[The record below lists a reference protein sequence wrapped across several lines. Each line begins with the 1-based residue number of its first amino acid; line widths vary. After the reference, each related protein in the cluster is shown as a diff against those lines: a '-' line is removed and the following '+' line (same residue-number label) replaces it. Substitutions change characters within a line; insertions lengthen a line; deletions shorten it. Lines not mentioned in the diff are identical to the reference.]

1 MSMPG
6 PWCGSPP
13 IRLARSLLV
22 EALDLMDGCDDD
34 RSMALVDAIESAIAC
49 LPDPDMDE
57 EADEL

>member
-1 MSMPG
+1 M
-6 PWCGSPP
+6 
-13 IRLARSLLV
+13 